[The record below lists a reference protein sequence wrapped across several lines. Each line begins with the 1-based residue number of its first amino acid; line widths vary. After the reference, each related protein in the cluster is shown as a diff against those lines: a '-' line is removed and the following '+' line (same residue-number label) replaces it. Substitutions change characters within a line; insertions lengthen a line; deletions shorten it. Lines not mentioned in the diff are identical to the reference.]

1 MGKKKACLARRAWNL
16 LRMALMWTAEG
27 GALTRRL
34 TADLVSRLKR
44 LGEAETPYKMQLRH
58 GERELSFD
66 ETPTFKFRMRRPRF
80 LCITPQADD
89 GDDEDSNMAS
99 YFARQETRGNGDEE
113 EEAACGRE
121 QEGIDTKAEEFI
133 KRFHQQ
139 MQLQR
144 QMSLLQY
151 HEMLLRGVI

>member
-1 MGKKKACLARRAWNL
+1 
-16 LRMALMWTAEG
+16 MALMWTAKG

-34 TADLVSRLKR
+34 TADLGALVSHLKG
-44 LGEAETPYKMQLRH
+44 LGGAETPYKMQLRI

-66 ETPTFKFRMRRPRF
+66 ETPIFRFRMRRPRF

-89 GDDEDSNMAS
+89 EDINMAS
-99 YFARQETRGNGDEE
+99 YFARQETRGNGYEDGDEE

-121 QEGIDTKAEEFI
+121 QEDIDTKAEEFI
-133 KRFHQQ
+133 KRFHRQ

-151 HEMLLRGVI
+151 HEMLLRGLS